1 MEAQTQTHQV
11 KWKASLSNG
20 ETLYEEKGDYLRLD
34 GQLSPWMRLK
44 KYIEDNNLTI
54 TSLALYTDN
63 NLNYSLPSIGKNPKF
78 HQFESVVKPSKY
90 NFYRVVGH
98 DVQSTE
104 EEKFAVIEAYYEY
117 AVLQIWVRESNP
129 ENSWSLAKEV
139 N

>member
-11 KWKASLSNG
+11 KWKVSLSNG

-63 NLNYSLPSIGKNPKF
+63 AQSYNLPSNGKNPKF
-78 HQFESVVKPSKY
+78 HQFESVIKPYKY
-90 NFYRVVGH
+90 DFYRVVGH

-104 EEKFAVIEAYYEY
+104 EEKFAVIEAYYKY
-117 AVLQIWVRESNP
+117 TILQIWTSESNP